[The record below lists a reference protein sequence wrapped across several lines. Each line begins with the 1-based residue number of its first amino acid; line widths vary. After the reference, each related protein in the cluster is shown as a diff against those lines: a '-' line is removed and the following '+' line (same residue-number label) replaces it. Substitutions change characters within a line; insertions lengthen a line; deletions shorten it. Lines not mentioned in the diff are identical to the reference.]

1 MTPNHCTSPTD
12 GRGHRA
18 AGPGTLQRQQSPP
31 RLAVAQNS
39 VKACGGP
46 GPSDLAHAILAGV
59 ALKSQRRG
67 RAAAQRQAIRGQGR
81 FYMGRSLYQGRQ
93 RVMPLH
99 GPTVLRPCAA
109 TNGHEDRDDAVA
121 QGGES
126 VLVHRGAGEVAGSSP
141 ASVTISMKKE
151 RLASNSKAVG
161 GGQRLCL
168 RPPCVP
174 LSWAA
179 IVGCRTDGDG

>member
-1 MTPNHCTSPTD
+1 
-12 GRGHRA
+12 
-18 AGPGTLQRQQSPP
+18 
-31 RLAVAQNS
+31 
-39 VKACGGP
+39 
-46 GPSDLAHAILAGV
+46 
-59 ALKSQRRG
+59 
-67 RAAAQRQAIRGQGR
+67 
-81 FYMGRSLYQGRQ
+81 
-93 RVMPLH
+93 MPLH

-151 RLASNSKAVG
+151 RVAQTAKPSAAANGFALSPIA
-161 GGQRLCL
+161 
-168 RPPCVP
+168 P